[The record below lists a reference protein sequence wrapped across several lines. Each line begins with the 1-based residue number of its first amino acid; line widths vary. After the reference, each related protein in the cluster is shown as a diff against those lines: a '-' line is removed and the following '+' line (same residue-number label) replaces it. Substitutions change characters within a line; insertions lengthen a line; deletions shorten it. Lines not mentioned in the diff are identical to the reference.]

1 MYRSSYRYAIHC
13 YKYTFCLVALFAL
26 CFHVALLL
34 EIMSLS
40 VYSLFILIAYCLAI
54 AKLAPTTSKCGYI
67 LISLSLS
74 SVYCYVG
81 SSGNMFDRVLHFH
94 GAATYR
100 HRDRIKHCFFFN
112 TGSCFILCFVCV
124 FAMYVLCFHFVFFW
138 CHFCV
143 FRNHTILPRVED
155 KENTGGV
162 QVVLQECHPLAKQI
176 LTYNFN
182 PSQPDKLIEPPTP
195 QPPSSQSGTAGLAKR

>member
-100 HRDRIKHCFFFN
+100 HRDRIKHRFFLN
-112 TGSCFILCFVCV
+112 TGIV
-124 FAMYVLCFHFVFFW
+124 FHFVFLFVVFLR
-138 CHFCV
+138 CTFRVSILCFFDVFFCV
-143 FRNHTILPRVED
+143 FLEPYHFYPKWRRRKTRRCQLAPR
-155 KENTGGV
+155 
-162 QVVLQECHPLAKQI
+162 
-176 LTYNFN
+176 
-182 PSQPDKLIEPPTP
+182 
-195 QPPSSQSGTAGLAKR
+195 PSSRRSISR